1 MTHDNKTDVVRAL
14 NKEGYEVIHSLKE
27 NTYWVAEKHI
37 RLGGTDYSVRVS
49 NRLVYH
55 NGNNVLVYDVVTTTV
70 DLLREVRLR
79 YTYQDTDNLIKTLVN
94 GHSDT
99 MALLSKLSDDLMVLS
114 THYPLT
120 YG

>member
-1 MTHDNKTDVVRAL
+1 MTHDNKTDVVCAL
-14 NKEGYEVIHSLKE
+14 NKEGYEVRHSLKE
-27 NTYWVAEKHI
+27 NTYWVAEKHF

-55 NGNNVLVYDVVTTTV
+55 NGNNVLVYDVITTTV

-79 YTYQDTDNLIKTLVN
+79 YTYQDTDSLIKALLN

-99 MALLSKLSDDLMVLS
+99 MALLSKLLDDPES
-114 THYPLT
+114 PASIIH
-120 YG
+120 